1 MAKCSFCEKQLMK
14 GTGMLFVKK
23 DGTAFFFCSSKCQ
36 KNSLKLKRSPYAA
49 KWTGTYQK
57 EKQADKKA
65 AQKSGKARKR
75 RTKRTRKKKKK
86 KR

>member
-1 MAKCSFCEKQLMK
+1 MAKCSFCENQLVK
-14 GTGMLFVKK
+14 GTGLLFAKK

-36 KNSLKLKRSPYAA
+36 KNSLKLKRSPFSA

-65 AQKSGKARKR
+65 AEKSGKTRKR
-75 RTKRTRKKKKK
+75 RTRTRKKKKK